1 MQTPPP
7 GLGAP
12 PPQRRSAH
20 PPEPSEADRAA
31 RRAESPPDS
40 PDPSARRA
48 ALHPAPSLPPR
59 PRQVPGRR
67 AAAGR
72 GAWLAVGIFGLAL
85 ALGVAALRWHLQR
98 LAERSRAGE
107 ATAIPLD
114 ALTPEGDALVSV
126 TVGPGDTLSAIA
138 ARYGLTAAELMA
150 INGLEDPDSLQVGQV
165 LQVQLSP
172 EREVAIASFLPDS
185 EFVRGP
191 AYLGY
196 ELRDPLKAWNS
207 PLLSYS
213 EEVEGQRVDGAAIV
227 ERISR
232 QFSLGPRLL
241 LAYLEAASGQVSGQA
256 PSRALDAFPAGMEE
270 AGRQGLW
277 RQLNWLAD
285 RLNAG
290 YYGLRSRR
298 NRVLVLRD
306 GLRLGAPPQLNGA
319 SFAVARVLGRSV
331 TEAELPAAVAGFQS
345 AYGRLFGD
353 PFQGARPSLDLA
365 ALTFPALALPWAD
378 GETWWMTGGPHGGWA
393 DGSAWSALDFVPDGE
408 ARGCFVSAAF
418 VRAAAPGLV
427 VGGETGQLF
436 LDLDGDGQLETGPV
450 LMHLHLAA
458 EGRAAPGSR
467 VALGDPLGHPSC
479 EGGVST
485 ATHLH
490 IARLYDGE
498 WLAAAGP
505 APFRLGSWTAWGAPS
520 VYDGGMQ
527 HEDGT
532 RREAC
537 ECRLPDTNAVR

>member
-1 MQTPPP
+1 MAMAAEPRPA
-7 GLGAP
+7 GSS
-12 PPQRRSAH
+12 RMSADMH
-20 PPEPSEADRAA
+20 LQPPEPRKADL
-31 RRAESPPDS
+31 
-40 PDPSARRA
+40 PSARA
-48 ALHPAPSLPPR
+48 ALHPPPR
-59 PRQVPGRR
+59 AAGRVRPPRARR
-67 AAAGR
+67 QAAGR
-72 GAWLAVGIFGLAL
+72 GAWLAVAALGLVL
-85 ALGVAALRWHLQR
+85 ALGVAALRWSLHR
-98 LAERSRAGE
+98 AAERGRAAV
-107 ATAIPLD
+107 ATAVPLD
-114 ALTPEGDALVSV
+114 ALAPEDDALVSV
-126 TVGPGDTLSAIA
+126 TVAPGDTLSAIA

-150 INGLEDPDSLQVGQV
+150 INGLADPDSLQVGQM

-172 EREVAIASFLPDS
+172 QREAVLANFLPDS

-191 AYLGY
+191 AYLGFDV
-196 ELRDPLKAWNS
+196 RDSLIQWNS

-213 EEVEGQRVDGAAIV
+213 EEVEGQQIDGAAIV

-241 LAYLEAASGQVSGQA
+241 LAYLEATSGQVSGQA
-256 PSRALDAFPAGMEE
+256 PSRALDAYPAGMDE

-290 YYGLRSRR
+290 YYDLRSRR

-306 GLRLGAPPQLNGA
+306 GLRLGAPGPLNGA
-319 SFAVARVLGRSV
+319 SFAVARVLGRWA
-331 TEAELPAAVAGFQS
+331 TEPELPAAVAGFQT

-365 ALTFPALALPWAD
+365 ALRFPDLALPWAE

-408 ARGCFVSAAF
+408 ARGCFVSDAL

-427 VGGETGQLF
+427 LGGETGQLF
-436 LDLDGDGQLETGPV
+436 LDLDGDGRLETGPV

-467 VALGDPLGHPSC
+467 VATGDPLGHPSC

-490 IARLYDGE
+490 LARLYDGE

-505 APFRLGSWTAWGAPS
+505 APFRLGSWTAWGAPT
-520 VYDGGMQ
+520 VYDGGME

-537 ECRLPDTNAVR
+537 ECRLPDSNAIR